1 MLLIADRKFWP
12 LAELAGNWEGDAVP
26 IRAQGLFV
34 AALAIASPAVSF
46 AGWPFFADG
55 PKRGTAEY
63 YCQRAD
69 DPVGERQ
76 KFHHGKA
83 WPPFARPCGPEQ
95 TCVHKYHANHYW
107 PYPYNVQDQ
116 GDVRLALQTQVNNGW
131 CTATTLYDYHF
142 DPSTHQLNS
151 SGQQHLNWIFT
162 HTPPQYRQ
170 VYIASAQ
177 NVAQN
182 DVRTQSVQQA
192 LANYSTGDTAI
203 PITMRA
209 THALGRPATE
219 VEQIFTN
226 AASNALPPA
235 IEYQAVGSA
244 AQN

>member
-1 MLLIADRKFWP
+1 M
-12 LAELAGNWEGDAVP
+12 P

-34 AALAIASPAVSF
+34 AAVAIASPAVSF
-46 AGWPFFADG
+46 AGWPFFADNG

-76 KFHHGKA
+76 KCHHGKA

-95 TCVHKYHANHYW
+95 TCVHKFHANHYW
-107 PYPYNVQDQ
+107 PYPYNVQDR
-116 GDVRLALQTQVNNGW
+116 GDVRLALATQVNNGW
-131 CTATTLYDYHF
+131 CVATTMYDYHF
-142 DPSTHQLNS
+142 DPATHQLNS
-151 SGQQHLNWIFT
+151 AGQQHLSWIFT

-170 VYIASAQ
+170 IYISSAQ
-177 NVAQN
+177 DAAQN
-182 DVRTQSVQQA
+182 DVRTESVRHA
-192 LANYSTGDTAI
+192 LAGYSTGDNSI
-203 PITMRA
+203 PITLRA
-209 THALGRPATE
+209 THPLGRPATE

-244 AQN
+244 QTGGS